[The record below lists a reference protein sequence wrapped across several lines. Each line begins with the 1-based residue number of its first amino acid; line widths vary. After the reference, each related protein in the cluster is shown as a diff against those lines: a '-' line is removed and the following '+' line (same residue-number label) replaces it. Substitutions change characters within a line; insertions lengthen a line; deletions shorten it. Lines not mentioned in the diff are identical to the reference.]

1 MLKSTKFL
9 FKLPL
14 ELKLKYIE
22 KVISNPKN
30 NDLPIP
36 EMMTNNGKQVKT
48 IERYELKG
56 IPKPNKMARGFLS
69 IFLLAFSF
77 NSYSQTIDNVP
88 IGEIL
93 ASMPAGVTLRDGTVL
108 KAEVIG
114 LGTASP
120 PYADH
125 GLYNQYEFGGIYNG
139 VDDGALTPTGP
150 DGLAISGYGG
160 DLNPLNFTRINAQ
173 PRGDID
179 RGEIS
184 SFGNAIGFH
193 FWADRPILAKEL
205 LLIDCDGS
213 SAAGNQEWF
222 TIFGYNG
229 TSAVNP
235 SISYSASTELAT
247 VLETVNT
254 SWHTLVDGKITG
266 SVPAFTTKFLAKNT
280 TVSTPAINDPDDIK
294 NQALFDFG
302 TTKVDH
308 LFIFWG
314 IRNDLA
320 AGGHATTGAQNSGVS
335 PLVFSFDF
343 DYGDAP
349 NTYGTNKASNG
360 PVHVIPTVPLLTLGA
375 SVTTENNGSPG
386 PLANGDT
393 DNGVASIDSVIGV
406 STLSDVITTYSI
418 TTSFNNTSGSIA
430 NYAAW
435 IDWNNNGVFDASE
448 GKTATTAAG
457 TTTGTVTFTWTSQ
470 TLTRSSTSDAN
481 TFARI
486 RMSTEAITTSDAT
499 NAPFQDGEVEDFLI
513 PFAAAV
519 PLPISL
525 ISFSA
530 EKQQEKINLN
540 WQVAEQKH
548 VDRYEILRSEN
559 GLDYSSIGSLK
570 AENDRTKYS
579 LTDEK
584 PLNGMNLY
592 QLKNYNI
599 DGTFQIASVTLNV
612 YNKNNSIEILLYPN
626 PASNTIVINT
636 NTNNSQLEL
645 IIINDNGRKVLSS
658 QLTKGINHIDISG
671 LKQGLYYFNVLS
683 DTKKIFSEKIQIAP

>member
-22 KVISNPKN
+22 KIISNPKN
-30 NDLPIP
+30 NTQTTHEIML
-36 EMMTNNGKQVKT
+36 NKGKQAKI
-48 IERYELKG
+48 IEKYELEEMR
-56 IPKPNKMARGFLS
+56 KPNRMARGFLS
-69 IFLLAFSF
+69 IFLLAVSF
-77 NSYSQTIDNVP
+77 NSYGQTIDNVP

-93 ASMPAGVTLRDGTVL
+93 ASMPTGVILRDGTVL
-108 KAEVIG
+108 KAEVIS

-120 PYADH
+120 PYTDH

-160 DLNPLNFTRINAQ
+160 DKNPLNFTRINAE

-184 SFGNAIGFH
+184 NFGNAIGFH

-213 SAAGNQEWF
+213 NVAGNQEWF

-229 TSAVNP
+229 ITAVDP
-235 SISYSASTELAT
+235 SISFSASTELAS
-247 VLETVNT
+247 VVETVNT
-254 SWHTLVDGKITG
+254 SWHTLVDAEITG
-266 SVPAFTTKFLAKNT
+266 SVPSFTTKTLAKNT
-280 TVSTPAINDPDDIK
+280 TGATPAINDPDDVK

-302 TTKVDH
+302 TNKVDH
-308 LFIFWG
+308 LFILWG

-349 NTYGTNKASNG
+349 NTYGTNKGVNG

-375 SVTTENNGSPG
+375 SVTTENNGNPG

-406 STLSDVITTYSI
+406 STLSDVIATYSI

-486 RMSTEAITTSDAT
+486 RMTTEAITTSNAT

-519 PLPISL
+519 PLPIRL

-530 EKQQEKINLN
+530 EKQQDKINLN
-540 WQVAEQKH
+540 WQVAEQKD
-548 VDRYEILRSEN
+548 VDSYEILRSAN
-559 GLDYSSIGSLK
+559 GLNYTKIGSLK

-584 PLNGMNLY
+584 PFNGMNLY
-592 QLKNYNI
+592 QLKNYNL
-599 DGTFQIASVTLNV
+599 DGTFQIAPLTLSVF
-612 YNKNNSIEILLYPN
+612 SEHFSPEILLYPN
-626 PASNTIVINT
+626 PTTKTITINT
-636 NTNNSQLEL
+636 NNYDKPMEL
-645 IIINDNGRKVLSS
+645 IVLNENGQKLMSNLLS
-658 QLTKGINHIDISG
+658 KGINNIDISS
-671 LKQGLYYFNVLS
+671 LKKGIYYFNIMGDS
-683 DTKKIFSEKIQIAP
+683 TKLRTEKIEISK